1 MGLLRHKD
9 EGPAPTRFRMQQR
22 LLSVGDDYWI
32 EDEQGNRC
40 YLVDGKALRLRD
52 TWVLKDVQDH
62 EVATIRER
70 KLNVREGVG

>member
-70 KLNVREGVG
+70 KLSVREGVG